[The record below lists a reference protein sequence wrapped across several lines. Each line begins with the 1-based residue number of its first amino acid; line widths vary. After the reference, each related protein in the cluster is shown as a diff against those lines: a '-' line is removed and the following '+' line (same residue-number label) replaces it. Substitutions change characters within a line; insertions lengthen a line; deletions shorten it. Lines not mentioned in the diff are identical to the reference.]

1 MLQYL
6 ITLRSMTDKAHADA
20 NQKIF
25 QHRFYLNQILGAVGA
40 GTGADYHI
48 RSPFQLQ

>member
-6 ITLRSMTDKAHADA
+6 ITLRSMTEKAHADV

-25 QHRFYLNQILGAVGA
+25 QHLFHLNQILGAVGA
-40 GTGADYHI
+40 GTGPDDHI